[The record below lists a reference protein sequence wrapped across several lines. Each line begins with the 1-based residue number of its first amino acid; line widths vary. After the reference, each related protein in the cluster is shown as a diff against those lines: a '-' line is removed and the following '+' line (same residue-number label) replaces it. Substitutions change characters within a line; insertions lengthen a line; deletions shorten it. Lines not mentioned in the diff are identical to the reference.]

1 MNYFYVC
8 LYWLLCVVIFMV
20 IFMNDVLFNMP
31 FMKIASAITEGNDGA
46 CMDVFTCDLNSFL
59 CKIFKGT
66 AEEMVS

>member
-1 MNYFYVC
+1 
-8 LYWLLCVVIFMV
+8 MV